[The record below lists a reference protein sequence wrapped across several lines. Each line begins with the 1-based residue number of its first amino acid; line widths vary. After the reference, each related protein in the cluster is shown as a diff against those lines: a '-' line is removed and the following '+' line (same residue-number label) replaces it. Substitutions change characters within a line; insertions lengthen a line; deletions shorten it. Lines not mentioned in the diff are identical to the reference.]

1 MLHPGRTARSSV
13 CGKRQAIDTGQD
25 QQIVNSES
33 AMVAVNQV
41 EIEAHENLRN
51 TLSPSSFPID
61 SSMLRFSPG
70 VEPAL

>member
-1 MLHPGRTARSSV
+1 M
-13 CGKRQAIDTGQD
+13 
-25 QQIVNSES
+25 NSES